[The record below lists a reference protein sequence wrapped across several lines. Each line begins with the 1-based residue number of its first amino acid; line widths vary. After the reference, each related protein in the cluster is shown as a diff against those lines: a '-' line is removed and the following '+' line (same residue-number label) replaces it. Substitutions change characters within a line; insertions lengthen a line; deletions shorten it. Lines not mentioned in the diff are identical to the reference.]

1 MLHALLDLLQQEL
14 DRLGVDDWCGRH
26 GVTWLIITRLIMP
39 RFTAAQRDAAL
50 TAKPASLPL
59 DLLEGPKEQA

>member
-1 MLHALLDLLQQEL
+1 LDLLQDEL
-14 DRLGVDDWCGRH
+14 DRLGVRDWCGKH

-39 RFTAAQRDAAL
+39 RFTAAQREAAL
-50 TAKPASLPL
+50 KAKPDSLPL